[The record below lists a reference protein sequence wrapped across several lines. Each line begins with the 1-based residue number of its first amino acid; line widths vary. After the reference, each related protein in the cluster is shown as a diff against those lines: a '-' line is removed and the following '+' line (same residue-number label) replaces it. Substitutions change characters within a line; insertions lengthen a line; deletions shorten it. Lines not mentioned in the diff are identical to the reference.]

1 MDVFDW
7 GLENEEM
14 EAIDA
19 LNKNRRYN
27 DPGVFCEKA
36 FGRFFPIYDWAKIN
50 IIWHIDQDVWRSSFW
65 FLHQGLRTGSV
76 SERISALAWIRTS
89 YDSINA
95 I

>member
-36 FGRFFPIYDWAKIN
+36 FGRFFPIYD
-50 IIWHIDQDVWRSSFW
+50 
-65 FLHQGLRTGSV
+65 
-76 SERISALAWIRTS
+76 
-89 YDSINA
+89 
-95 I
+95 